1 MAEMDPVSIAQSGVD
16 PVTGSPLSSEV
27 RKALFRRS
35 SITSAGVFGGGGA
48 LVPINR
54 RSESSENL
62 AIVKSNQE
70 SLVSI
75 QQQINSIRT
84 DIVGLNS
91 ALNGISSA
99 IQTTSSQDNARL
111 LQEQENERRLDEQ
124 NIRIGKEK
132 ELERRIQ
139 TKATQPVQQL
149 SPKLTSI
156 FDRIKESL
164 TYLFVGWL
172 TNQGVESLKAL
183 EEGNTKK
190 IEEIKSNVLKNLG
203 YAVTAVSAVR
213 FGISGII
220 RVIGGITSK
229 VTGLLGAIVLKPFQA
244 AGAAVRSV
252 LPGGKPPATSSGKP
266 PTRPGGGRSGPA
278 GGLGTGLQTGIEAF
292 QGNWLEAGLGA
303 AAFLPGLPGKVAKG
317 AFWLEQGLDLFG
329 KGVIPEKQSAAPE
342 AKPQQSVMGK
352 PAPAA
357 ATPAA
362 TSTASQTAASPP
374 PAAPMQMESSPMTPP
389 PAPVTQQPAAA
400 VSPQTSMTPQSS
412 DLSLNV
418 DTSKAFSLDKSLV
431 DFSIKPEYGTMD
443 MSASVTPG
451 NASDSNKG
459 SDIPKVKAVPSPAQT
474 EIPSKPQMQVGP
486 LPEPKPDIIMAQ
498 TGNAQSQQNIPV
510 DGEPSTNV
518 PLINSSNPDNFYV
531 LYSQLQYN
539 VVT

>member
-1 MAEMDPVSIAQSGVD
+1 MAEMDPVSIAQAGVD

-35 SITSAGVFGGGGA
+35 SITSSSVFGGGGA
-48 LVPINR
+48 LLPINR
-54 RSESSENL
+54 RSGSSEGL
-62 AIVKSNQE
+62 SIVKSNQE

-124 NIRIGKEK
+124 NIRAGKEK
-132 ELERRIQ
+132 DLERRIQ
-139 TKATQPVQQL
+139 AKATQPVQQL
-149 SPKLTSI
+149 APKLTSI

-164 TYLFVGWL
+164 SYLFVGWL
-172 TNQGVESLKAL
+172 TNQGVEALKAL

-190 IEEIKSNVLKNLG
+190 LEEIKFNILKNLG
-203 YAVTAVSAVR
+203 YGVTALSALK
-213 FGISGII
+213 FGVGGII
-220 RVIGGITSK
+220 RVVTGITSK
-229 VTGLLGAIVLKPFQA
+229 VVGLLGAIALKPFQA
-244 AGAAVRSV
+244 AGAAIKSV
-252 LPGGKPPATSSGKP
+252 LPGGKPTATPSGKP
-266 PTRPGGGRSGPA
+266 PTKPGGGRSGPA

-303 AAFLPGLPGKVAKG
+303 AAFLPGLPGKAAKG

-329 KGVIPEKQSAAPE
+329 KGVIPEKQTAAPQT
-342 AKPQQSVMGK
+342 KPQQSMMGK

-357 ATPAA
+357 AATPQP
-362 TSTASQTAASPP
+362 SQTPSASP
-374 PAAPMQMESSPMTPP
+374 APMQMESPSAAPP
-389 PAPVTQQPAAA
+389 PTPAVQQPAPT

-443 MSASVTPG
+443 MSASVVSG

-459 SDIPKVKAVPSPAQT
+459 SDVPKMKAVPSPAQT
-474 EIPSKPQMQVGP
+474 QTPSKPQMQVGP

-498 TGNAQSQQNIPV
+498 TGNAQSQQNVPV
-510 DGEPSTNV
+510 STESSTNV